1 MTVPGR
7 SRSDV
12 TASGWRSSACH
23 TSVHL
28 ARLAACA
35 VLVALVVACGTT
47 RTPRT
52 AGGGYYPGD
61 GPGRG
66 TPPDVSRIADAVPR
80 DEPIRAAN
88 SRPYEVFG
96 QRYVP
101 MSKRGPYSETG
112 VASWYGRKFHGQS
125 TATGEPYDMYGMT
138 AAHRTL
144 PLPSYVRVTNLSN
157 RRTVVVRVNDRGP
170 FVKNRIIDLSW
181 TAAKKL
187 DFVDDGHTRVR
198 VDVVGPGDLQ
208 GDFDTSLASAPASAP
223 DRVADTRPVAPPRA
237 SLPAPVPQAIP
248 ATAAPATLAQTAP
261 DVRVAAAPPTV
272 SEAPRVPRGFVL
284 VDRSAPAPEPGLVA
298 VRAPEPASASGP
310 AAVSGFVPVPAS
322 APAPAPASAAA
333 PRPATAAAAPA
344 FEPVSAGPALA
355 AASPATAAPD
365 NRAVASH
372 RRETP
377 PATTEPAPGSRAGAS
392 AGATAQLA
400 GASALSAPSSG
411 ALYVQLGAFGSHAG
425 AQAVLVQL
433 REQLDWLADTLLLA
447 LEDGQFKVRAGPW
460 DDRADAERA
469 AARIRAETGVA
480 AFPVYRLASH

>member
-23 TSVHL
+23 TSVRL

-208 GDFDTSLASAPASAP
+208 GDFDTSLAGAPASAP
-223 DRVADTRPVAPPRA
+223 DRVADARPVAPPRA
-237 SLPAPVPQAIP
+237 SLPAPVPQALP

-284 VDRSAPAPEPGLVA
+284 VDRSAPAPEP
-298 VRAPEPASASGP
+298 
-310 AAVSGFVPVPAS
+310 
-322 APAPAPASAAA
+322 APASAAA
-333 PRPATAAAAPA
+333 PRPATAAAPPA
-344 FEPVSAGPALA
+344 FEPVSAGPELA

-392 AGATAQLA
+392 TQRAGE
-400 GASALSAPSSG
+400 SAPSAPSSG